1 MPVKE
6 HVTQQEVRNA
16 VEMQTIGSDTTTV
29 GAIFDTRNFD
39 LGIYFALQVTNRTDG
54 TFTLLLEDGDDAALA
69 DAAAVPAANLVYGT
83 LPALSADVAEGA
95 MLPREGV
102 HSTKR
107 YIRASIVS
115 TVVTTGAD
123 AQVLIIK
130 DAEMMPTDQS

>member
-6 HVTQQEVRNA
+6 HVTQQEIRNA
-16 VEMQTIGSDTTTV
+16 VELQTIGSDTTTV

-69 DAAAVPAANLVYGT
+69 DAAAVPTAQLVYGT